1 MSTKN
6 VNNIKAIYSLSTI
19 QEKIDGANW
28 YESAHKIALNLA
40 DNYGLTLQTAAGVIA
55 ALSPRN
61 KWSRNVI
68 DAENLIE
75 TFVRDPESAVKI
87 KVCTFNKNKE
97 KALKILRNN
106 QDFFTDNTRE
116 ILSGPKLNEFFNC
129 ILGVEDDVCIDG
141 HAYCI
146 FNGSRTSLKD
156 VPSIGVKLRK
166 EIKSDFRKAAAKF
179 NISAAQMQAI
189 TWVTW
194 RRIHGIKG

>member
-6 VNNIKAIYSLSTI
+6 VNNIKAIYLLATT

-28 YESAHKIALNLA
+28 YKSAHKIALNLA
-40 DNYGLTLQTAAGVIA
+40 DDYGLTLQTTAGVIA
-55 ALSPRN
+55 SLSPRN

-75 TFVRDPESAVKI
+75 TFVRDPENAVNI

-97 KALKILRNN
+97 KALNILKAD
-106 QDFFTDNTRE
+106 QDFYTENVRD
-116 ILSGPKLNEFFNC
+116 ILKGPKLIEFFNC
-129 ILGVEDDVCIDG
+129 ILGVEDVCIDG

-166 EIKSDFRKAAAKF
+166 EIKSDFKKAAAKF
-179 NISAAQMQAI
+179 KITPAEMQAI
-189 TWVTW
+189 TWVAW
-194 RRIHGIKG
+194 RRIHGVKG

>member
-6 VNNIKAIYSLSTI
+6 VNNIKAIYLLATT

-28 YESAHKIALNLA
+28 YKSAHKIALNLA

-55 ALSPRN
+55 SLSPRN

-75 TFVRDPESAVKI
+75 TFVRDPESAVNI

-97 KALKILRNN
+97 KALKILKNN

-129 ILGVEDDVCIDG
+129 ILGVKDDVCIDG

-146 FNGSRTSLKD
+146 FNGSRTSLED
-156 VPSIGVKLRK
+156 VPSIGVQLRK

-179 NISAAQMQAI
+179 NISAAEMQAI

-194 RRIHGIKG
+194 RRIHGVKG

>member
-61 KWSRNVI
+61 KWTRNVI

-194 RRIHGIKG
+194 RRIHGVKG

>member
-6 VNNIKAIYSLSTI
+6 VNNIKAIYLLATT

-28 YESAHKIALNLA
+28 YKSAHRIALNLA

-75 TFVRDPESAVKI
+75 TFVRDPESAVNI

-146 FNGSRTSLKD
+146 WNGSRTSLED

-179 NISAAQMQAI
+179 NISAAEMQAI
-189 TWVTW
+189 TWVAW
-194 RRIHGIKG
+194 RRIHGVEG

>member
-6 VNNIKAIYSLSTI
+6 VNNIKAIYLLSTT

-40 DNYGLTLQTAAGVIA
+40 DNYGLTLQTVAGVIA

-68 DAENLIE
+68 DAENVIE
-75 TFVRDPESAVKI
+75 TFVRDPESAVNI

-179 NISAAQMQAI
+179 NISAAEMQAI

-194 RRIHGIKG
+194 RRIHGVKG

>member
-6 VNNIKAIYSLSTI
+6 VNNIKAVYLLATT
-19 QEKIDGANW
+19 QEKIDGAKW
-28 YESAHKIALNLA
+28 YQSAHDISMKLA
-40 DNYGLTLQTAAGVIA
+40 IDYGLTLQTAAGVIA
-55 ALSPRN
+55 SLSPRN

-75 TFVRDPESAVKI
+75 AFVRDPESAVNI

-97 KALKILRNN
+97 KALKILKNN
-106 QDFFTDNTRE
+106 QDFFTDTTRD
-116 ILSGPKLNEFFNC
+116 ILKGPKLIEFFNC
-129 ILGVEDDVCIDG
+129 ILGVKDDVCIDG

-179 NISAAQMQAI
+179 NISAAEMQAI
-189 TWVTW
+189 TWVAW
-194 RRIHGIKG
+194 RRIYGVKG

>member
-6 VNNIKAIYSLSTI
+6 VNNIKAVYLLATT
-19 QEKIDGANW
+19 QEKIDGAKW
-28 YESAHKIALNLA
+28 YSSANEIAMNLA
-40 DNYGLTLQTAAGVIA
+40 VEYGLTLQTTAGVIA

-75 TFVRDPESAVKI
+75 TFARDPESAVNI

-97 KALKILRNN
+97 KALNILKAD
-106 QDFFTDNTRE
+106 QDFYTENVRD
-116 ILSGPKLNEFFNC
+116 ILKGPKLIEFFNC
-129 ILGVEDDVCIDG
+129 ILGVEDVCIDG

-166 EIKSDFRKAAAKF
+166 EIKSDFKKAAAKF
-179 NISAAQMQAI
+179 KITPAEMQAI
-189 TWVTW
+189 TWVAW
-194 RRIHGIKG
+194 RRIHGVKG

>member
-6 VNNIKAIYSLSTI
+6 VNNIKAIYLLATT

-28 YESAHKIALNLA
+28 YKSAHKIALNLA

-75 TFVRDPESAVKI
+75 TFVRDPESAVNI

-97 KALKILRNN
+97 KALKILKNN

-179 NISAAQMQAI
+179 NISAAEIQAI

-194 RRIHGIKG
+194 RRIHGVKG

>member
-6 VNNIKAIYSLSTI
+6 VNNIKAIYLLATT

-28 YESAHKIALNLA
+28 YKSAHKIALNLA
-40 DNYGLTLQTAAGVIA
+40 DDYGLTLQTVAGVIA
-55 ALSPRN
+55 SLSPRN

-75 TFVRDPESAVKI
+75 TFVRDPESAVNI

-97 KALKILRNN
+97 KALNILKAD
-106 QDFFTDNTRE
+106 QDFYTENVRD
-116 ILSGPKLNEFFNC
+116 ILKGPKLIEFFNC
-129 ILGVEDDVCIDG
+129 ILGVEDVCIDG

-166 EIKSDFRKAAAKF
+166 EIKSDFKKAAAKF
-179 NISAAQMQAI
+179 KISPAEMQAI
-189 TWVTW
+189 TWVAW
-194 RRIHGIKG
+194 RRIHGVKG

>member
-6 VNNIKAIYSLSTI
+6 VNNIKAVYLLATT

-28 YESAHKIALNLA
+28 YKSAHKIALNLA

-55 ALSPRN
+55 SLSPRN

-75 TFVRDPESAVKI
+75 TFVRDPESAVNI

-97 KALKILRNN
+97 KALKILKNN

-129 ILGVEDDVCIDG
+129 ILGVKDDVCIDG

-146 FNGSRTSLKD
+146 FNGSRTSLED
-156 VPSIGVKLRK
+156 VPSIGVQLRK

-179 NISAAQMQAI
+179 NISAAEMQAI

-194 RRIHGIKG
+194 RRIYGVKG

>member
-6 VNNIKAIYSLSTI
+6 VNNIKAIYLLATT

-75 TFVRDPESAVKI
+75 TFVRDPDSAVNI

-106 QDFFTDNTRE
+106 QDFFTDNIRG

-179 NISAAQMQAI
+179 NISAAEMQAI

-194 RRIHGIKG
+194 RRIHGVKG

>member
-6 VNNIKAIYSLSTI
+6 VNNIKAIYLLATT
-19 QEKIDGANW
+19 QERIDGANW
-28 YESAHKIALNLA
+28 YKSAHKIALNLA

-55 ALSPRN
+55 SLSPRN

-75 TFVRDPESAVKI
+75 TFVRDPESAVNI

-179 NISAAQMQAI
+179 NISAAEMQAI
-189 TWVTW
+189 TWVAW
-194 RRIHGIKG
+194 RRIHGVKG

>member
-1 MSTKN
+1 M
-6 VNNIKAIYSLSTI
+6 IIL
-19 QEKIDGANW
+19 
-28 YESAHKIALNLA
+28 
-40 DNYGLTLQTAAGVIA
+40 
-55 ALSPRN
+55 P
-61 KWSRNVI
+61 
-68 DAENLIE
+68 ENLIE

-194 RRIHGIKG
+194 RRIHGVKG

>member
-6 VNNIKAIYSLSTI
+6 VNNIKAIYLLSTT

-28 YESAHKIALNLA
+28 YKSAHKIALNLA
-40 DNYGLTLQTAAGVIA
+40 DDYGLTLQTAAGVIA

-75 TFVRDPESAVKI
+75 TFVRDPESAVNI

-97 KALKILRNN
+97 KALNILKAD
-106 QDFFTDNTRE
+106 QDFYTENVRD
-116 ILSGPKLNEFFNC
+116 ILKGPKLIEFFNC
-129 ILGVEDDVCIDG
+129 ILGVEDVCIDG

-146 FNGSRTSLKD
+146 WNGSRTSLKD

-166 EIKSDFRKAAAKF
+166 EIKSDFKKAAAKF
-179 NISAAQMQAI
+179 KISPAEIQAI
-189 TWVTW
+189 TWVAW
-194 RRIHGIKG
+194 RRIYGVKG

>member
-28 YESAHKIALNLA
+28 YKSAHKIALNLA
-40 DNYGLTLQTAAGVIA
+40 DDYGLTLQTTAGVIA

-61 KWSRNVI
+61 RWSRNVI
-68 DAENLIE
+68 DSENIIE
-75 TFVRDPESAVKI
+75 TFVRDPESAVNI

-97 KALKILRNN
+97 KALNILKAD
-106 QDFFTDNTRE
+106 QDFYTENVRD
-116 ILSGPKLNEFFNC
+116 ILKGPKLIEFFNC
-129 ILGVEDDVCIDG
+129 ILGVEDVCIDG

-146 FNGSRTSLKD
+146 WNGSRTSLKD

-166 EIKSDFRKAAAKF
+166 EIKSDFKKASAKF
-179 NISAAQMQAI
+179 KITPAEMQAI

-194 RRIHGIKG
+194 RRIYGVKG

>member
-6 VNNIKAIYSLSTI
+6 VNNIKAVYLLATA

-28 YESAHKIALNLA
+28 YKSAHKIALNLA
-40 DNYGLTLQTAAGVIA
+40 DDYGLTLQTVAGVMA
-55 ALSPRN
+55 SLSPRN

-75 TFVRDPESAVKI
+75 TFVRDPKSAVNI

-97 KALKILRNN
+97 KALNILKTD
-106 QDFFTDNTRE
+106 QDFYTDSVRD
-116 ILSGPKLNEFFNC
+116 ILKGKKMIEFFNC
-129 ILGVEDDVCIDG
+129 ILGVEDVCIDG

-156 VPSIGVKLRK
+156 VPSIGVKMRK
-166 EIKSDFRKAAAKF
+166 EIKSDFKKAAAKF
-179 NISAAQMQAI
+179 KISPAEMQAI
-189 TWVTW
+189 TWVAW
-194 RRIHGIKG
+194 RRIHGVKG

>member
-6 VNNIKAIYSLSTI
+6 VNNIKAVYLLATT
-19 QEKIDGANW
+19 QEKIDGAKW
-28 YESAHKIALNLA
+28 YSSANEIAMNLA
-40 DNYGLTLQTAAGVIA
+40 IEYGLTLQTTAGVIA

-75 TFVRDPESAVKI
+75 TFVRDPESAVNVKT
-87 KVCTFNKNKE
+87 CTFGKNKE
-97 KALKILRNN
+97 KALNILKAD
-106 QDFFTDNTRE
+106 QDFYTENVRD
-116 ILSGPKLNEFFNC
+116 ILKGPKLIEFFNC
-129 ILGVEDDVCIDG
+129 ILHVEDVCIDG

-166 EIKSDFRKAAAKF
+166 EIKSDFKKAAAKF
-179 NISAAQMQAI
+179 KISPAEMQAI

-194 RRIHGIKG
+194 RRIHGVKG

>member
-6 VNNIKAIYSLSTI
+6 VNNIKAIYLLATT
-19 QEKIDGANW
+19 QEKIDGAKW
-28 YESAHKIALNLA
+28 YSSANEIAMNLA
-40 DNYGLTLQTAAGVIA
+40 VEYGLTLQTTAGVIA

-75 TFVRDPESAVKI
+75 TFVRDPESAVNI

-97 KALKILRNN
+97 KALNILKAD
-106 QDFFTDNTRE
+106 QDFYTENVRD
-116 ILSGPKLNEFFNC
+116 ILKGPKLIEFFNC
-129 ILGVEDDVCIDG
+129 ILHVEDVCIDG

-166 EIKSDFRKAAAKF
+166 EIKSDFKKTAAKF
-179 NISAAQMQAI
+179 KITPAEMQAI

-194 RRIHGIKG
+194 RRIYGVKG

>member
-19 QEKIDGANW
+19 QEKIDGANL

-61 KWSRNVI
+61 KWTRNVI

-194 RRIHGIKG
+194 RRIHGVKG

>member
-6 VNNIKAIYSLSTI
+6 VNNIKAVYLLATT
-19 QEKIDGANW
+19 QEKIDGAIW
-28 YESAHKIALNLA
+28 YQNAHDIAMKLA
-40 DNYGLTLQTAAGVIA
+40 IDYDLTLQTTAGVITS
-55 ALSPRN
+55 LSPRN

-75 TFVRDPESAVKI
+75 TFVRDPESAVNI

-116 ILSGPKLNEFFNC
+116 ILSGPKLIEFFNC

-156 VPSIGVKLRK
+156 VPSIGVKLRR
-166 EIKSDFRKAAAKF
+166 EIKADFRKAAAKF
-179 NISAAQMQAI
+179 NKSAAEMQAI
-189 TWVTW
+189 TWLAW
-194 RRIHGIKG
+194 RRIHGVKG

>member
-55 ALSPRN
+55 AISPRN
-61 KWSRNVI
+61 KWTRNVI

-194 RRIHGIKG
+194 RRIHGVKG

>member
-6 VNNIKAIYSLSTI
+6 VNNIKAVYLLATA

-28 YESAHKIALNLA
+28 YKSAHKIALNLA
-40 DNYGLTLQTAAGVIA
+40 DDYGLTLQTVAGVMA
-55 ALSPRN
+55 SLSPRN

-75 TFVRDPESAVKI
+75 TFVRDPKSAVNI

-97 KALKILRNN
+97 KALNILKTD
-106 QDFFTDNTRE
+106 QDFYTDSIRD
-116 ILSGPKLNEFFNC
+116 ILKGKKMIEFFNC
-129 ILGVEDDVCIDG
+129 ILGVEDVCIDG

-156 VPSIGVKLRK
+156 VPSIGVKMRK
-166 EIKSDFRKAAAKF
+166 EIKSDFKKAAAKF
-179 NISAAQMQAI
+179 KISPAEMQAI
-189 TWVTW
+189 TWVAW
-194 RRIHGIKG
+194 RRIHGVKG

>member
-6 VNNIKAIYSLSTI
+6 VNNIKAIYLLATT

-28 YESAHKIALNLA
+28 YKSAHKIALNLA
-40 DNYGLTLQTAAGVIA
+40 DDYGLTLQTTAGVIA
-55 ALSPRN
+55 SLSPRN

-75 TFVRDPESAVKI
+75 AFVRDPESAVNI

-97 KALKILRNN
+97 KALKILKNN

-146 FNGSRTSLKD
+146 WNGSRTSLKD
-156 VPSIGVKLRK
+156 VPSIGVKLRR

-179 NISAAQMQAI
+179 NISAAEMQAI
-189 TWVTW
+189 TWVAW
-194 RRIHGIKG
+194 RRIYGVKG

>member
-194 RRIHGIKG
+194 RRIHGVKG

>member
-6 VNNIKAIYSLSTI
+6 VNNIKAIFLLSTT
-19 QEKIDGANW
+19 QEKIDGAKW
-28 YESAHKIALNLA
+28 YQSAHDIAMRLA
-40 DNYGLTLQTAAGVIA
+40 IDYGLTLQTTAGVIA
-55 ALSPRN
+55 SLSPRN

-75 TFVRDPESAVKI
+75 TFVRDPESAVNI
-87 KVCTFNKNKE
+87 KVCTFGKNKE
-97 KALKILRNN
+97 KALNILKAD
-106 QDFFTDNTRE
+106 QDFYTENVRD
-116 ILSGPKLNEFFNC
+116 ILKGPKLIEFFNC
-129 ILGVEDDVCIDG
+129 ILHVEDVCIDG

-166 EIKSDFRKAAAKF
+166 EIKSDFKKAAAKF
-179 NISAAQMQAI
+179 KISPAEMQAI

-194 RRIHGIKG
+194 RRIHGVKG

>member
-6 VNNIKAIYSLSTI
+6 VNNIKAVYLLATT

-28 YESAHKIALNLA
+28 YKSAHKIALNLA
-40 DNYGLTLQTAAGVIA
+40 DNYGITLQTAAGVIT

-61 KWSRNVI
+61 KWSRNII

-75 TFVRDPESAVKI
+75 TFVRDPETAINI

-97 KALKILRNN
+97 KALKILKNN

-129 ILGVEDDVCIDG
+129 ILGVNDDVCIDG

-166 EIKSDFRKAAAKF
+166 QIKLDFRKAAAKF
-179 NISAAQMQAI
+179 NISAAEMQAI

-194 RRIHGIKG
+194 RRIYGVKG

>member
-6 VNNIKAIYSLSTI
+6 VNNIKAIYLLATT

-28 YESAHKIALNLA
+28 YKSAHKIALNLA
-40 DNYGLTLQTAAGVIA
+40 DDYGLTLQTAAGVIA

-75 TFVRDPESAVKI
+75 TFVRDPESAVNI

-97 KALKILRNN
+97 KALKILKNN

-179 NISAAQMQAI
+179 NISAAEMQAI

-194 RRIHGIKG
+194 RRIHGVKG

>member
-6 VNNIKAIYSLSTI
+6 VNNIKAIYLLATT

-28 YESAHKIALNLA
+28 YKSAHKIALNLA

-75 TFVRDPESAVKI
+75 AFVRDPGSAINI

-129 ILGVEDDVCIDG
+129 ILGVKDDVCIDG

-146 FNGSRTSLKD
+146 WNGSRTSLKD

-166 EIKSDFRKAAAKF
+166 EIKSDFRKCAAKF
-179 NISAAQMQAI
+179 NKSAAEVQAI
-189 TWVTW
+189 TWVAW
-194 RRIHGIKG
+194 RRIYGVKG

>member
-6 VNNIKAIYSLSTI
+6 VNNIKAVYLLATT
-19 QEKIDGANW
+19 QEKIDGAKW
-28 YESAHKIALNLA
+28 YSSANEIAMNLA
-40 DNYGLTLQTAAGVIA
+40 VEYGLTLQTTAGVIA

-75 TFVRDPESAVKI
+75 TFVRDPESAVNI

-97 KALKILRNN
+97 KALNILKAD
-106 QDFFTDNTRE
+106 QDFYTENVRD
-116 ILSGPKLNEFFNC
+116 ILKGPKLIEFFNC
-129 ILGVEDDVCIDG
+129 ILGVEDVCIDG

-166 EIKSDFRKAAAKF
+166 EIKSDFKKAAAKF
-179 NISAAQMQAI
+179 KITPAEMQAI
-189 TWVTW
+189 TWVAW
-194 RRIHGIKG
+194 RRIHGVKG

>member
-6 VNNIKAIYSLSTI
+6 VNNIKAIYLLATT

-28 YESAHKIALNLA
+28 YKSAHKIALNLA

-61 KWSRNVI
+61 KWTRNVI

-75 TFVRDPESAVKI
+75 TFVRDPESAVNI

-129 ILGVEDDVCIDG
+129 ILGVQDDVCIDG

-179 NISAAQMQAI
+179 NISAAEMQAI
-189 TWVTW
+189 TWVAW
-194 RRIHGIKG
+194 RRIHGVKG